1 MKLGAF
7 LPPLCWAVLVAGS
20 GCATVPPCPGR
31 GGPAW
36 RELTSEHFVVR
47 SDLELDEVIEVV
59 KTLEENRTAML
70 AWWGGRPGPVE
81 RTPVIALSRREL
93 GAFDGFAYDGY
104 YVRRP
109 PFPGTVIAAGHALTR
124 NEIVKHEL
132 AHDLAF
138 HFEPIEPRWYA
149 EGVATFLE
157 TTRYDRE
164 TRQASLGEPSETR
177 LAFFQVRGRVRGPS
191 PIEELLGPPP
201 TDLFELSRFYGTSWL
216 LTHYLV
222 NQRPQAYQRFKRRI
236 NALEPGSAAFRA
248 EFPDLDSD
256 GLYTVLTS
264 YLSSGNYTVIRGTL
278 PPWGGTPGVRSMADP
293 EVHALRA
300 FLYSAVHISDESQDL
315 AAMRA
320 EVDEALVA
328 ASPPIEALA
337 VAFYTPELKY
347 RIGRRELATMA
358 VKAHPENW
366 MAWIMLADASPKQ
379 EEPPG
384 GEVLLRARG
393 LAPDEPEVLVRLA
406 EKRAAQGK
414 WNVALALSG
423 AALPA
428 GANHPDIWLIYAA
441 ALWRTGQCDQARRW
455 VAAIKGYLPA
465 ASRHPLEEAT
475 AGTCIPEGQ
484 PGSRSLL
491 DPQNK

>member
-1 MKLGAF
+1 M
-7 LPPLCWAVLVAGS
+7 
-20 GCATVPPCPGR
+20 PPCPGR
-31 GGPAW
+31 GGPTW

-47 SDLELDEVIEVV
+47 SDLELDEVVEIV
-59 KTLEENRTAML
+59 KTMEETRAAML
-70 AWWGGRPGPVE
+70 TWWGGRPGPVE
-81 RTPVIALSRREL
+81 RTPVIALPRREW
-93 GAFDGFAYDGY
+93 GAFAGFAYDGY

-109 PFPGTVIAAGHALTR
+109 PFPGTVIAAGPALTR
-124 NEIVKHEL
+124 NETVKHEL

-138 HFEPIEPRWYA
+138 HFEPIEPTWYA

-164 TRQASLGEPSETR
+164 TQYSFLGEPSETR
-177 LAFFQVRGRVRGPS
+177 LAFFQGRGQDRGPS

-201 TDLFELSRFYGTSWL
+201 TDLFKLSRFYATSWL
-216 LTHYLV
+216 VTHYLL
-222 NQRPQAYQRFKRRI
+222 NQRPEAYQRFRRRI

-248 EFPDLDSD
+248 ELPDLDSA
-256 GLYTVLTS
+256 GLYTVLAS
-264 YLSSGNYTVIRGTL
+264 YLSSGNYTVIRRTL
-278 PPWGGTPGVRSMADP
+278 RPWAGAPGSRILADA

-300 FLYSAVHISDESQDL
+300 FLYSAVHIPDEGQDL

-328 ASPPIEALA
+328 ASPPIEALS

-358 VKAHPENW
+358 VKAHPESW
-366 MAWIMLADASPKQ
+366 MAWIMLADSSPEQ
-379 EEPPG
+379 QEPPG
-384 GEVLLRARG
+384 EDVLLRARG

-406 EKRAAQGK
+406 EKRAAQGR
-414 WNVALALSG
+414 WNVALALSD

-428 GANHPDIWLIYAA
+428 AANHPDIWLIYVA

-475 AGTCIPEGQ
+475 AGTCIPLGQ
-484 PGSRSLL
+484 PGSQSLL
-491 DPQNK
+491 R